1 MDEFLPFVG
10 FVGALAVVM
19 GFFRWLAFLVRRRGL
34 AGEAIRAA
42 LAAHDEAFRVTA
54 HDSHYEIQ
62 AQADRQVPMS
72 SPGDP
77 QRSSREGF
85 DQRCE
90 DERGAMR
97 QRTSGLRRVLRS
109 WLRLPV
115 HDR

>member
-1 MDEFLPFVG
+1 MDEFLPFLG

-34 AGEAIRAA
+34 AGQAIRAA
-42 LAAHDEAFRVTA
+42 LASHDEAFRVTA

-77 QRSSREGF
+77 QRSSRDVV
-85 DQRCE
+85 DQWGG
-90 DERGAMR
+90 DERGAKR
-97 QRTSGLRRVLRS
+97 RRISGLRRVLRN

-115 HDR
+115 RDR